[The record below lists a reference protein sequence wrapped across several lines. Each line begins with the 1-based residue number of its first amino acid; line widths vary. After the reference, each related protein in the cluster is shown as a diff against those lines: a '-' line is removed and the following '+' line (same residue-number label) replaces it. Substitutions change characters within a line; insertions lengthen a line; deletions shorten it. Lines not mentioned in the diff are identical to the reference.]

1 VDGLTDKQRAFVEHY
16 LVCWNA
22 SEAARRA
29 SYTGKAN
36 VVGPRLLANVSIQA
50 AIQERLSALAMS
62 ADEVLARLT
71 AQARGSMTDF
81 LDDDGKIDLAQ
92 AREHGALHLIKSRS
106 VTKDGERIE
115 LYDAQNA
122 LELLGKYHRLWTDKV
137 EHSGPNGGPLTV
149 REVIIEVPAD
159 EPLDANE

>member
-1 VDGLTDKQRAFVEHY
+1 MALTGKQQVFVENY
-16 LVCWNA
+16 LICWNET
-22 SEAARRA
+22 EAARRA
-29 SYTGKAN
+29 GYAHPNSNAH
-36 VVGPRLLANVSIQA
+36 RLMVNDGIQT

-81 LDDDGKIDLAQ
+81 LDDDGKINLVQ
-92 AREHGALHLIKSRS
+92 AREHGALHLLKSRS
-106 VTKDGERIE
+106 VTKEGERIE

-149 REVIIEVPAD
+149 REIIIEVPAD
-159 EPLDANE
+159 ESLDSNK